1 MMNTHLSLDDRITIS
16 HMLSQQCSFKQ
27 IALAVGR
34 NCTSI
39 SREVRNHIIFKK
51 TGGYGRC
58 YNTCLHRMGCSHS
71 SLCPSCSSSRQNM
84 SLIPLILTDN
94 GSEFSNPGA
103 IESDRQEIRERAFF
117 TVILP
122 HPDRKAPPRRTMNS
136 SAMFSQKKLPLTHWS
151 RLISPCSWT
160 ISILTAGR
168 AWAINALMKCLNSF
182 MDQEPFR
189 HWEFTEFQ
197 QMK

>member
-1 MMNTHLSLDDRITIS
+1 MDAAIVPAFTAWGVLTPPCVLPAAPPGKICPSFRWSLRITEA
-16 HMLSQQCSFKQ
+16 SFR
-27 IALAVGR
+27 IPEPSNLTGR
-34 NCTSI
+34 
-39 SREVRNHIIFKK
+39 
-51 TGGYGRC
+51 
-58 YNTCLHRMGCSHS
+58 
-71 SLCPSCSSSRQNM
+71 
-84 SLIPLILTDN
+84 
-94 GSEFSNPGA
+94 
-103 IESDRQEIRERAFF
+103 EIRERAFF

-122 HPDRKAPPRRTMNS
+122 HPDRKAPPRKTMNS

-168 AWAINALMKCLNSF
+168 AWAINTLMKCLNSF

-197 QMK
+197 QMKWTLRHRFCWTNRNTRRPEAIPPVFW